1 MIQPLAS
8 GNSSPGETPSDR
20 TLASQAVFWCGIAF
34 VGLFLVNTAAVI
46 LPPALLQP
54 AWQLNVALS
63 LQSNG
68 LQALLGAAMLATS
81 PFLDPDNLKLSSRAE
96 LIRRI
101 AAWICVGWLLLIP
114 LLVFRGAELLRD
126 SRSSAD
132 LRLRQ
137 FDQQIALL
145 QQTRDEQSFRTQFAA
160 LSPSSPPFPVQL
172 PASLDR
178 VRAEAVQQFKAQLS
192 LQQTKLESEFRAS
205 SERFVLQSLRNSL
218 LSVLLTLGF
227 AAIGRWQ
234 TDGPTVLSNLL
245 RWIDARSSSPSLP
258 KRMQA
263 RHESLFGDDELTVP
277 RTPRNTWKTN
287 TSLIWR
293 WRLQWNQWYE
303 SYQQRRSAARNKAA
317 ARKYW
322 RKNSR

>member
-1 MIQPLAS
+1 MTQPLAS
-8 GNSSPGETPSDR
+8 GNSSPGKTSSDR
-20 TLASQAVFWCGIAF
+20 TLAAQAVFWCGVAF
-34 VGLFLVNTAAVI
+34 VGLFLINTAATA

-68 LQALLGAAMLATS
+68 LQALIGTAMLATA
-81 PFLDPDNLKLSSRAE
+81 PLLNPDNLRLNIRAE

-114 LLVFRGAELLRD
+114 LLMYRGAQLLRE
-126 SRSSAD
+126 SRSNAE
-132 LRLRQ
+132 LQLRQ

-145 QQTRDEQSFRTQFAA
+145 QQTRDEQSFRAQFAA

-192 LQQTKLESEFRAS
+192 LQQTKLYNDFRAS
-205 SERFVLQSLRNSL
+205 SESFVLQTLRISL

-234 TDGPTVLSNLL
+234 TDGPSVLSKILQ
-245 RWIDARSSSPSLP
+245 WSDAKSPRS
-258 KRMQA
+258 
-263 RHESLFGDDELTVP
+263 VP
-277 RTPRNTWKTN
+277 QRIQNSWKSYK
-287 TSLIWR
+287 SLIWR
-293 WRLQWNQWYE
+293 WRAHWSQWYK
-303 SYQQRRSAARNKAA
+303 SYQLRRSSTRKKAA